1 MKQET
6 LPQIIIKYSNNYD
19 DLNFLYE
26 DYCFFQNLIYDKKK
40 NETLI
45 FYAIK
50 TSNKTLFDFLL
61 EKNCDIHH
69 KNKFGYT
76 PIKCAN
82 NNKDRYF
89 YNKLITNNQS
99 TS

>member
-1 MKQET
+1 MKH
-6 LPQIIIKYSNNYD
+6 S
-19 DLNFLYE
+19 
-26 DYCFFQNLIYDKKK
+26 FFTQLKQ
-40 NETLI
+40 
-45 FYAIK
+45 AI
-50 TSNKTLFDFLL
+50 KTLFDFLL